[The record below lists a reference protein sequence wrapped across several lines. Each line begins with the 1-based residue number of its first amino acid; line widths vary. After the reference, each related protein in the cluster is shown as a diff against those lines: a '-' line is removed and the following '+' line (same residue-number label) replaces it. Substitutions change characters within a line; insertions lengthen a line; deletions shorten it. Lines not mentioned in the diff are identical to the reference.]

1 LVAFRRL
8 ANLLGRLH
16 PSKDGR
22 EEADRPG
29 GEAMNWR
36 AMGMVQARGRRRLWR
51 VAASIA
57 AAWLILCAPAADAAG
72 TVRNLTQQTSHDDL
86 ATALGATRDGDVV
99 ELSGGPFVG
108 SFVVGRRITLRGT
121 GEGDARPVL
130 DGGGAGTVLAVEA
143 AGAAIENLAI
153 RNSGR
158 TDSPFALWGDAG
170 VAVRADGVGMRGL
183 AVSGNDWGVL
193 FFPGTG
199 SSLSG
204 SDVSDNVRD
213 GVRIMG
219 GRDHLIDGN
228 TIDRNATGVSIDAF
242 YPDRETPLVFFAD
255 PAVVKDYAEKR
266 EHAPLSSGNLI
277 RANSIAGNGFYGV
290 TITWDSHGNRVEDN
304 VVTMTGR
311 VREVDPALIRAW
323 EVELAK
329 VSGIPVT
336 FDRDPY
342 GSGISLFCLAHEN
355 RIERNRVFDNLAYG
369 IILDLADRNAVAAN
383 RVETNRSGILV
394 AASSQNEI
402 LRNRVDGNQAYGVRI
417 GVDSVIKQV
426 PADNLVAM
434 NALTRNAVNA
444 FDSSGR
450 VVTAADIEAI
460 VDTLP
465 LPQIIK
471 DQMAK
476 NPIVRQ
482 QMINAYLAQMKPAA
496 NRWDDG
502 TLGNHHDDFDEEAEG
517 FRDRDGD
524 GISEAGKP
532 IPGGKSVDRHPLT
545 AARVESLLAP

>member
-1 LVAFRRL
+1 
-8 ANLLGRLH
+8 
-16 PSKDGR
+16 
-22 EEADRPG
+22 
-29 GEAMNWR
+29 MNWR
-36 AMGMVQARGRRRLWR
+36 AIGMVLSRVPRRRRR

-57 AAWLILCAPAADAAG
+57 AAWLILLAPAADAAG
-72 TVRNLTQQTSHDDL
+72 VVRNLTQQTSHEDL
-86 ATALGATRDGDVV
+86 ASALGATRDGDVV
-99 ELSGGPFVG
+99 ELSGGPFLG
-108 SFVVGRRITLRGT
+108 SFVVERRITLRGT
-121 GEGDARPVL
+121 GAGDTRPVL
-130 DGGGAGTVLAVEA
+130 DGGGDGTVLTVNA
-143 AGAAIENLAI
+143 AGAVIENLAI
-153 RNSGR
+153 RNSAR

-170 VAVRADGVGMRGL
+170 IAVRADGVTMRDL
-183 AVSGNDWGVL
+183 VVTGNDWGVL
-193 FFPGTG
+193 FFPGAG

-204 SDVSDNVRD
+204 SDVSDNSRD

-219 GRDHLIDGN
+219 GRDHLIEDN
-228 TIDRNATGVSIDAF
+228 SIDRNATGVSIDAF

-255 PAVVKDYAEKR
+255 PAVIKDYAEKR
-266 EHAPLSSGNLI
+266 EHAPLSSGNVI
-277 RANSIAGNGFYGV
+277 RGNGIAGNGFYGV
-290 TITWDSHGNRVEDN
+290 SLTWDSSRNRIEDN

-311 VREVDPALIRAW
+311 VREIDPALIQAW
-323 EVELAK
+323 EVGLAK
-329 VSGIPVT
+329 VSGIAFT

-355 RIERNRVFDNLAYG
+355 RIERNRVYDNLAYG
-369 IILDLADRNAVAAN
+369 IILDLADRNTVAAN

-402 LRNRVDGNQAYGVRI
+402 LRNRVDGNEAFGVRI

-426 PADNLVAM
+426 SADNLVAM

-465 LPQIIK
+465 LPQIVK

-476 NPIVRQ
+476 NPVVRQ
-482 QMINAYLAQMKPAA
+482 QMINAYLIQMKPAT

-524 GISEAGKP
+524 GVSEAGKP

-545 AARVESLLAP
+545 AARVEGLLAP

>member
-1 LVAFRRL
+1 
-8 ANLLGRLH
+8 
-16 PSKDGR
+16 
-22 EEADRPG
+22 
-29 GEAMNWR
+29 MNWR
-36 AMGMVQARGRRRLWR
+36 ATGVFGIRAFRHTWR
-51 VAASIA
+51 VPASLAI
-57 AAWLILCAPAADAAG
+57 AWLIFFTLAADAAAAI
-72 TVRNLTQQTSHDDL
+72 RNLTQQTSYEDL

-108 SFVVGRRITLRGT
+108 SFVVERRITLRGT
-121 GEGDARPVL
+121 GAGDARPVL
-130 DGGGAGTVLAVEA
+130 DGGGQGTVLTVNA
-143 AGAAIENLAI
+143 AGAVIENLAI
-153 RNSGR
+153 RNSAR

-170 VAVRADGVGMRGL
+170 IAVRADGIAMRDL
-183 AVSGNDWGVL
+183 AVTGNDWGVL
-193 FFPGTG
+193 FFPGAG
-199 SSLSG
+199 SSLAG
-204 SDVSDNVRD
+204 SDVSDNSRD

-266 EHAPLSSGNLI
+266 EHAPLSSGNVI
-277 RANSIAGNGFYGV
+277 RGNSIAGNGFYGV
-290 TITWDSHGNRVEDN
+290 SLTWDSFGNRVEDN

-311 VREVDPALIRAW
+311 VREVDLALIRAW
-323 EVELAK
+323 EVGLAK
-329 VSGIPVT
+329 VSGIAFT

-369 IILDLADRNAVAAN
+369 IILDLADRNTIAAN

-402 LRNRVDGNQAYGVRI
+402 LRNRVDGNEAFGVRI

-426 PADNLVAM
+426 SADNFVAT

-460 VDTLP
+460 VETLP
-465 LPQIIK
+465 LPQVVK

-476 NPIVRQ
+476 NPMVRQ
-482 QMINAYLAQMKPAA
+482 QMINGYLAQMKPAT

-502 TLGNHHDDFDEEAEG
+502 TVGNHHDDFDQEAEG

-524 GISEAGKP
+524 GVSEVGKP
-532 IPGGKSVDRHPLT
+532 IPGGRSVDRHPLT
-545 AARVESLLAP
+545 AARVEGLLTP

>member
-1 LVAFRRL
+1 
-8 ANLLGRLH
+8 
-16 PSKDGR
+16 
-22 EEADRPG
+22 
-29 GEAMNWR
+29 MNWR
-36 AMGMVQARGRRRLWR
+36 TMDMVLVPGRRRRWR
-51 VAASIA
+51 FAASIA
-57 AAWLILCAPAADAAG
+57 AAWLILLVPAADAAG
-72 TVRNLTQQTSHDDL
+72 VARNLTQQTSHEDL
-86 ATALGATRDGDVV
+86 ASALGATRDGDVV
-99 ELSGGPFVG
+99 ELSDGPFAG
-108 SFVVGRRITLRGT
+108 NFVVERRITLRGI

-130 DGGGAGTVLAVEA
+130 DGGGTGTVLTVNA
-143 AGAAIENLAI
+143 AGAVIENLTI
-153 RNSGR
+153 RNSAR
-158 TDSPFALWGDAG
+158 SDSPFALWGDAG
-170 VAVRADGVGMRGL
+170 VAVHADRVEMRDL
-183 AVSGNDWGVL
+183 IVTANDWGVL
-193 FFPGTG
+193 FFPGAA
-199 SSLSG
+199 SSLAG
-204 SDVSDNVRD
+204 SDVSDNSRD

-266 EHAPLSSGNLI
+266 EHAPLSSGNVI
-277 RANSIAGNGFYGV
+277 RGNSIAGNGFYGV
-290 TITWDSHGNRVEDN
+290 SMTWDSSRNRVEDN

-311 VREVDPALIRAW
+311 VREVDPALIQAW
-323 EVELAK
+323 EVGLAK
-329 VSGIPVT
+329 VSGIAVT

-355 RIERNRVFDNLAYG
+355 RIERNHVFDNLAYG
-369 IILDLADRNAVAAN
+369 VILDLANRNVVAAN
-383 RVETNRSGILV
+383 RIETNRSGILV

-402 LRNRVDGNQAYGVRI
+402 LRNRVDGNEAYGVRI

-426 PADNLVAM
+426 SADNFVAM

-465 LPQIIK
+465 LPQVVK

-524 GISEAGKP
+524 GVSEAGKP
-532 IPGGKSVDRHPLT
+532 IPGSRSVDRHPLT
-545 AARVESLLAP
+545 AARVEGLLAP

>member
-1 LVAFRRL
+1 MNWCALGVVRARGFRR
-8 ANLLGRLH
+8 
-16 PSKDGR
+16 
-22 EEADRPG
+22 
-29 GEAMNWR
+29 
-36 AMGMVQARGRRRLWR
+36 ARR
-51 VAASIA
+51 VPASIA
-57 AAWLILCAPAADAAG
+57 TAWLILFAPAADAAA

-86 ATALGATRDGDVV
+86 AYALGATRDGDVV

-108 SFVVGRRITLRGT
+108 NFVIERRVTLRGV

-130 DGGGAGTVLAVEA
+130 DGGGDGTVLAVSA
-143 AGAAIENLAI
+143 DGAVIENLAI
-153 RNSGR
+153 RNSAR

-170 VAVRADGVGMRGL
+170 VAVRADGVVMRNL
-183 AVSGNDWGVL
+183 IVTGNDWGIL
-193 FFPGTG
+193 FFPGAG

-204 SDVSDNVRD
+204 SDVSDNARD

-219 GRDHLIDGN
+219 GRDHLIEDN

-242 YPDRETPLVFFAD
+242 YPDRESPMLFFGD
-255 PAVVKDYAEKR
+255 PSVVKDYAEKR
-266 EHAPLSSGNLI
+266 ENAPLSSDNVVRGN
-277 RANSIAGNGFYGV
+277 RIAGNGFYGV
-290 TITWDSHGNRVEDN
+290 SITWESHRNRVEYN

-311 VREVDPALIRAW
+311 DREVDAALLHAW
-323 EVELAK
+323 ENELAK
-329 VSGIPVT
+329 VSGIAVT

-369 IILDLADRNAVAAN
+369 VIIDLADRNVVAAN
-383 RVETNRSGILV
+383 RIETNRSGVLV

-402 LRNRVDGNQAYGVRI
+402 LRNRVDGNEAYGVRI

-426 PADNLVAM
+426 SADNFVAM
-434 NALTRNAVNA
+434 NALTRNAVSA

-465 LPQIIK
+465 LPQVVK

-476 NPIVRQ
+476 NPMVRQ

-517 FRDRDGD
+517 FGDGD
-524 GISEAGKP
+524 GDGVSEAEKP
-532 IPGGKSVDRHPLT
+532 IPGGKSVDHHPLT
-545 AARVESLLAP
+545 AARVEGLLAP